1 MQFWTFILDLVVFLL
16 SLSVLVCLH
25 ELGHFSMAKLFK
37 VYCYEF
43 SIGMGPAIYQR
54 KPKKEKNQ
62 ETIFSVR
69 CLPIGGYVSM
79 AGEDAEE
86 AEGVDPNLVV
96 PKDRTL
102 EGKSRWKQVIIMSA
116 GVLVNFIL
124 GYILLVISF
133 SCCTQ
138 QVQRT
143 DWTKISIQENSI
155 LANDQIAVD
164 AIPENFLKD
173 VNLHIDEKF
182 PDATFS
188 KIENGDQ
195 ITYLEI
201 IYQHRDANNN
211 VIAGE
216 DGSYYGQS
224 YSNISNYLDYSASG
238 EAQNQS
244 LSYLLSNKFYT
255 SSKEVDFNSE
265 IRPNDARI
273 IIIGFNKSD
282 DINDKSVTY
291 STCITSKAN
300 EEGVFSTI
308 GLSPAYYQF
317 KYSFGESFKIAWDQ
331 WCYDCSALFVSVGM
345 LFDPAN
351 WSQVG
356 GIISIFK
363 VSSQAVSLGMG
374 SFLNLWALISVNLAV
389 MNLLPFPAL
398 DGWQILITILE
409 GIYFNCRNLVLKI
422 KYKYSK
428 VSSEELEKIK
438 LQDESRSLKNNKTY
452 KKIKNI
458 MSLIGMGLLI
468 VLMVV
473 LIVKDIVA
481 PAI

>member
-143 DWTKISIQENSI
+143 DWTKISVQENSI
-155 LANDQIAVD
+155 LANDQESIASNVKLNGVD
-164 AIPENFLKD
+164 
-173 VNLHIDEKF
+173 LHIDDLY
-182 PDATFS
+182 PDAVENGDS
-188 KIENGDQ
+188 IIYLENGDQ

-211 VIAGE
+211 VIE
-216 DGSYYGQS
+216 TYGQS

-238 EAQNQS
+238 ETQNQS

-255 SSKEVDFNSE
+255 DSKEVDFNSQ

-282 DINDKSVTY
+282 DLNDRSVTY

-317 KYSFGESFKIAWDQ
+317 KYSFGESFKVAWDQ
-331 WCYDCSALFVSVGM
+331 WCYDCSVLFVSVGM

-374 SFLNLWALISVNLAV
+374 SFLNFWALISVNLAV

>member
-143 DWTKISIQENSI
+143 DWTKISVQENSI
-155 LANDQIAVD
+155 LANDQESIASNVKLNGVD
-164 AIPENFLKD
+164 
-173 VNLHIDEKF
+173 LHIDDLY
-182 PDATFS
+182 PDAVENDDP
-188 KIENGDQ
+188 IIYLENGDQ

-211 VIAGE
+211 VIE
-216 DGSYYGQS
+216 TYGQS
-224 YSNISNYLDYSASG
+224 YSNISNYLDYLASG
-238 EAQNQS
+238 ETQNQS

-255 SSKEVDFNSE
+255 DSKEVDFNSQ

-282 DINDKSVTY
+282 DLNDRSVTY

-317 KYSFGESFKIAWDQ
+317 KYSFGESFKVAWDQ
-331 WCYDCSALFVSVGM
+331 WCYDCSVLFVSVGM

-374 SFLNLWALISVNLAV
+374 SFLNFWALISVNLAV

>member
-69 CLPIGGYVSM
+69 CLPVGGYVSM

-244 LSYLLSNKFYT
+244 LSYLLS
-255 SSKEVDFNSE
+255 
-265 IRPNDARI
+265 R
-273 IIIGFNKSD
+273 
-282 DINDKSVTY
+282 
-291 STCITSKAN
+291 
-300 EEGVFSTI
+300 
-308 GLSPAYYQF
+308 L
-317 KYSFGESFKIAWDQ
+317 
-331 WCYDCSALFVSVGM
+331 
-345 LFDPAN
+345 
-351 WSQVG
+351 
-356 GIISIFK
+356 
-363 VSSQAVSLGMG
+363 QAS
-374 SFLNLWALISVNLAV
+374 
-389 MNLLPFPAL
+389 
-398 DGWQILITILE
+398 
-409 GIYFNCRNLVLKI
+409 
-422 KYKYSK
+422 
-428 VSSEELEKIK
+428 
-438 LQDESRSLKNNKTY
+438 
-452 KKIKNI
+452 KKIFFCVCLSKFLVRNHNTGPISFNI
-458 MSLIGMGLLI
+458 FL
-468 VLMVV
+468 
-473 LIVKDIVA
+473 
-481 PAI
+481 